1 MFHKKVSRKAT
12 YDIKRFLDIAFFF
25 MGKKKIIRREGV
37 CVCV

>member
-12 YDIKRFLDIAFFF
+12 YDIKRFLDIAFFLWV
-25 MGKKKIIRREGV
+25 KKKKSGVKV